1 MTPIEENYNKAE
13 KSLMGYYDETNYSE
27 LARNLKNAAGN
38 STLDKATK
46 ELYKL
51 YSNKALN
58 SGLHYLLTKYYTI
71 RGIK

>member
-1 MTPIEENYNKAE
+1 MTPIEENYTKVE
-13 KSLMGYYDETNYSE
+13 KSIMGYYDELNYRDS
-27 LARNLKNAAGN
+27 ARNLKNAAGDP
-38 STLDKATK
+38 TLDKATK

-51 YSNKALN
+51 YSNKALA

>member
-38 STLDKATK
+38 PTLDKATK

-51 YSNKALN
+51 YSNKALA

>member
-1 MTPIEENYNKAE
+1 MTPIEENSTKVE
-13 KSLMGYYDETNYSE
+13 KSIMGYYDELNYRDA
-27 LARNLKNAAGN
+27 ARNLKNAAGDP
-38 STLDKATK
+38 TLDKVIK

-51 YSNKALN
+51 YSNKALT